1 MQAGVD
7 RGFVEAY
14 SSPSSLMTRHETNEQ
29 FKVERSRK
37 QRSLTEQITD
47 KCECQEASH

>member
-14 SSPSSLMTRHETNEQ
+14 SSPSSLMTRHET
-29 FKVERSRK
+29 
-37 QRSLTEQITD
+37 
-47 KCECQEASH
+47 